1 MSVRD
6 RIDAALATVYDPCSV
21 RCNAGMSIVD
31 MGLVTGLDIETDGA
45 VRIAL
50 RPTSPWCTMIGSI
63 MMGIEERL
71 AAIDEVGEVVITIDN
86 GRPWSEAEMTAAGRD
101 ILYGARAKSQA
112 IAPVRPRQWQE
123 RNIATEPA
131 TEEV

>member
-1 MSVRD
+1 MSMRD

-31 MGLVTGLDIETDGA
+31 MGLVTGLDVEADGT
-45 VRIAL
+45 VRLAL

-71 AAIDEVGEVVITIDN
+71 AEIDEIGEVVITIDN
-86 GRPWSEAEMTAAGRD
+86 VRPWSEAEMTPAGRG
-101 ILYGARAKSQA
+101 ILHGARTRSRA

-123 RNIATEPA
+123 RPAVTEPA